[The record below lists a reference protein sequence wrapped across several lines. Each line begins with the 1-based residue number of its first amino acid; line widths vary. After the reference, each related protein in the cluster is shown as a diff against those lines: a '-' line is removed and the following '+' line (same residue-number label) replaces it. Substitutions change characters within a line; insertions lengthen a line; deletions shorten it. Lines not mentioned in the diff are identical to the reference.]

1 MAIIK
6 IEGKEEKYGLCH
18 YEYDEADKIGQGGM
32 GEVFLGK
39 RVDSNNVTTRVAI
52 KYLTNTQP
60 EVLAKAREE
69 ASIQLLNDNLV
80 YMYGF
85 VEKENEDIL
94 TGMQYYVISE
104 YVDGISLASFITGNL
119 ESRDGNINPV
129 IQSKFER
136 FAANREA
143 VATEIIKSLLSAIM
157 SLHDAGYIHRDIDQT
172 NIMVTT
178 DGKYRLIDYG
188 VAKKVNELKE
198 DCDTKGKLVGKI
210 EYGAPELIQGYISK
224 QNYST
229 DIYAI
234 GILYFQLITGHLPF
248 TGDRHEILKQQL
260 CNSLPLKEIK
270 TQWIRGI
277 IKKATEKSQSKRY
290 ATAAQFRADVDM
302 EPPYVGLRPPLNWK
316 KVVFVAAA
324 AIAMVVIV
332 MTFVIGQQGS
342 TENGTEIAAQDTTTK
357 LKSNGIK
364 IITKEEVDKQSY
376 AYYLKLLDD
385 NNKDSVEKGFVGM
398 KRLANNSY
406 PDAVYEVAYI
416 YAFNN
421 RAKHQ
426 KEKLGIV
433 VDKNGMPISKEIISK
448 GKEWLNKAIETGN
461 PKAYRCQYWLAAYQ
475 TDLEQA
481 IKLLQ
486 QALNGANKAGDI
498 EYSKKIELNLKQL
511 KK

>member
-39 RVDSNNVTTRVAI
+39 RVDSSNVTTRVAI
-52 KYLTNTQP
+52 KHLANTQP
-60 EVLAKAREE
+60 AVLARAREE
-69 ASIQLLNDNLV
+69 ASIHLLNDNLV

-94 TGMQYYVISE
+94 AGKQYYVISE
-104 YVDGISLASFITGNL
+104 YVDGISLFSFMTGSL
-119 ESRDGNINPV
+119 EGKDGNINPA
-129 IQSKFER
+129 IQSKFET
-136 FAANREA
+136 FAAKREA
-143 VATEIIKSLLSAIM
+143 VATEIIKSVLSAIM
-157 SLHDAGYIHRDIDQT
+157 SLHDAGYIHRDIDPT

-178 DGKYRLIDYG
+178 DGKYKLIDYG
-188 VAKKVNELKE
+188 VAKKVNELCE
-198 DCDTKGKLVGKI
+198 DSDTNGKIAGKI
-210 EYGAPELIQGYISK
+210 EYAAPELIEGNTSK

-234 GILYFQLITGHLPF
+234 GILYFQLVTGHSPF
-248 TGDRHEILKQQL
+248 TGERLEILHQQL
-260 CNSLPLKEIK
+260 YDSLPLKEIK
-270 TQWIRGI
+270 SSWIRRI

-290 ATAAQFRADVDM
+290 ATASQFRADVDM
-302 EPPYVGLRPPLNWK
+302 GKAPAGGGLNWK
-316 KVVFVAAA
+316 KVVFVASA
-324 AIAMVVIV
+324 AIVMVVIV
-332 MTFVIGQQGS
+332 VTFIIGKQGS
-342 TENGTEIAAQDTTTK
+342 SENGIEIATQDTTTK

-398 KRLANNSY
+398 KRLANNFY

-426 KEKLGIV
+426 KERLGIV
-433 VDKNGMPISKEIISK
+433 VDKNGMPVSKEIINK
-448 GKEWLNKAIETGN
+448 GKEWLNKAIETDN

-475 TDLEQA
+475 TDLVQA

-498 EYSKKIELNLKQL
+498 EYSKKIELNLEKL
-511 KK
+511 IKK

>member
-6 IEGKEEKYGLCH
+6 IEGNEDKYGLCH

-32 GEVFLGK
+32 GEVFVGK
-39 RVDSNNVTTRVAI
+39 RIDSNNVTTRVAI
-52 KYLTNTQP
+52 KHLTNTQT
-60 EVLAKAREE
+60 EVLSRAREE
-69 ASIQLLNDNLV
+69 ASIHLLNDNLV

-85 VEKENEDIL
+85 VEKENEDVL
-94 TGMQYYVISE
+94 TGTQYYVISE

-119 ESRDGNINPV
+119 ESRNGNINPV
-129 IQSKFER
+129 IQSKFET

-143 VATEIIKSLLSAIM
+143 VATEIIKSVLSAIM
-157 SLHDAGYIHRDIDQT
+157 SLHDAGYIHRDIDPT

-178 DGKYRLIDYG
+178 DGKYKLIDYG
-188 VAKKVNELKE
+188 VAKKVNELNE
-198 DCDTKGKLVGKI
+198 DSDTNGKIVGKI
-210 EYGAPELIQGYISK
+210 EYAAPELIQGNTSK

-234 GILYFQLITGHLPF
+234 GILYFQLVTGHLPF
-248 TGDRHEILKQQL
+248 TGERLEILHQQL
-260 CNSLPLKEIK
+260 HDSLPLKEIK
-270 TQWIRGI
+270 SSWIRGI

-302 EPPYVGLRPPLNWK
+302 GKAPIGGGLNWK
-316 KVVFVAAA
+316 KVVFVAVA
-324 AIAMVVIV
+324 AIALAIIVITFIIEKHDSSGNVTDIVV
-332 MTFVIGQQGS
+332 
-342 TENGTEIAAQDTTTK
+342 QDTTTK
-357 LKSNGIK
+357 VKGNGTN
-364 IITKEEVDKQSY
+364 IITKEEVDKRSY
-376 AYYLKLLDD
+376 AYYLKLLD
-385 NNKDSVEKGFVGM
+385 NNDKDSVAKGFVGM

-433 VDKNGMPISKEIISK
+433 VDKNGMPVSKEIINK

-475 TDLEQA
+475 TDLRQA

-498 EYSKKIELNLKQL
+498 EYSKKIESNLEQL
-511 KK
+511 IKK